1 VAPKIAFSTGP
12 RACIGYFIGGGE
24 KTEGPKAE
32 NGVGFLGRGSNPY
45 QLGGL
50 GAL

>member
-1 VAPKIAFSTGP
+1 VAPKIAFSTDI
-12 RACIGYFIGGGE
+12 RACTGFFIGGGE
-24 KTEGPKAE
+24 KTEGSNAE